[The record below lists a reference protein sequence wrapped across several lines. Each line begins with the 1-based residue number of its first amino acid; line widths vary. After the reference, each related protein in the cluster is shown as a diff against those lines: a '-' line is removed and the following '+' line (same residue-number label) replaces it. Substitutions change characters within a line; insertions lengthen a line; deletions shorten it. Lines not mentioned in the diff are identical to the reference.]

1 MSKSDADD
9 EKSGLTRAELLKA
22 VAVAAPGILLGR
34 AAGASAAVTEP
45 CRRLTGNGHGIDG
58 MNVLVFLTDQQRE
71 VQHFPPGWTRRYMPG
86 LTRLQEHGMHF
97 VNAFT
102 NACMLAGALNLH
114 VRLFSRPAR
123 REVHAGNR
131 HAGASVSAGRA
142 LHQVQEPG

>member
-1 MSKSDADD
+1 MSESDADD

-34 AAGASAAVTEP
+34 AAGASAAATTRP
-45 CRRLTGNGHGIDG
+45 RRRLTGNGHGIDG

-71 VQHFPPGWTRRYMPG
+71 VQHFPPGWTRRKMPG

-102 NACMLAGALNLH
+102 NACLC
-114 VRLFSRPAR
+114 SPAR
-123 REVHAGNR
+123 STFMSGYFQPSTA
-131 HAGASVSAGRA
+131 
-142 LHQVQEPG
+142 